1 MKTIEKRN
9 SSLVLGPDGTVLALA
24 NLPPT
29 NTIRW
34 VPRRKAEVVA
44 AVSGGLISMSEACG
58 RYSISLEEFAQW
70 KRDYE
75 QHGLEGLKSANQR
88 KTVH

>member
-1 MKTIEKRN
+1 
-9 SSLVLGPDGTVLALA
+9 VLALA

-44 AVSGGLISMSEACG
+44 AVSGGLISMSEACS
-58 RYSISLEEFAQW
+58 RYSISLEEFTQW

-75 QHGLEGLKSANQR
+75 LNGLEGLKSANQR